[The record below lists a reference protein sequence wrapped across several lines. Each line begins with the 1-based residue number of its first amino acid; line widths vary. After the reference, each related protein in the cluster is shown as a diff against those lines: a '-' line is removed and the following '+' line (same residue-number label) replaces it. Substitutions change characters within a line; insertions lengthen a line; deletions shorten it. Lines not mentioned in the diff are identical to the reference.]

1 MIFASEKMAYDGKS
15 YTSPLWQ
22 LDTDNYAVIHI
33 NEATGKEERTPFH
46 NDCTRYHINYTVEHC
61 PERFEKLVNSGEI
74 LEYLENF
81 EDKIFEAVD
90 KLTDHW
96 KQTDKEYL
104 LAKENSDTLKEV
116 GLLNMFDMRA
126 KEIVYRDMVYV

>member
-15 YTSPLWQ
+15 YTSPIWQ
-22 LDTDNYAVIHI
+22 LDTDNYTVIHI
-33 NEATGKEERTPFH
+33 NEATGKKERTPFH
-46 NDCTRYHINYTVEHC
+46 NDCTRYHISYTVERC

-74 LEYLENF
+74 LEYLETF
-81 EDKIFEAVD
+81 EDKVFKAVD

-104 LAKENSDTLKEV
+104 LAKENGDIIKEV

-126 KEIVYRDMVYV
+126 KEIVYREMVYA

>member
-1 MIFASEKMAYDGKS
+1 MIFASEKMAYDGNS

-33 NEATGKEERTPFH
+33 NEATGKEERTQFH
-46 NDCTRYHINYTVEHC
+46 TDCIIYHMNYTVEHC
-61 PERFEKLVNSGEI
+61 PERFEQLVNRGEI
-74 LEYLENF
+74 LEYLETF
-81 EDKIFEAVD
+81 EDKVLDAVD
-90 KLTDHW
+90 KLTDCW

-104 LAKENSDTLKEV
+104 LAKENGDTLKEV

-126 KEIVYRDMVYV
+126 KEIVYRDMVYA